1 MVRNKASLLGGLT
14 CLLLLGIGGAKA
26 ATVLD
31 STARG
36 VENGYYYEMWVNPT
50 GNMDAKMTLNDGG
63 TFSVTWTNTL
73 NVLARKG
80 RAFND
85 TTDSIK
91 YTDLGKITVDYAAN
105 YNPQGTSYLC
115 VYGWTTKPL
124 VEFYIVEKYNNYD
137 PSTGTSNLG
146 NVTLD
151 GSSYK
156 LCSKQVNGQP
166 SIEGDNSNFTQ
177 FWSVRQNA
185 RTSGV
190 ITISDH
196 FKAWES
202 KNLKLGKM
210 HEISFCVE
218 GYSCSGSATVTKNVL
233 TIEKEPVATKYAMN
247 VRKNS
252 GLVITRTGDALNI
265 SNNSLFNQDYS
276 NMSFVN
282 PMGKIFQLENIVQNG
297 TNMTLSTS
305 SLPSGT
311 YILRNGNKAV
321 HQFVVNR

>member
-1 MVRNKASLLGGLT
+1 MVRNKTSLLGSLT
-14 CLLLLGIGGAKA
+14 FLLLLGIGGVKA
-26 ATVLD
+26 ATVFD

-36 VENGYYYEMWVNPT
+36 TENGYYYEMWVNPT
-50 GNMDAKMTLNDGG
+50 GNINAKMTLTEGG

-91 YTDLGKITVDYAAN
+91 YPSLGKVTVDYAAT

-115 VYGWTTKPL
+115 VYGWTRNPL
-124 VEFYIVEKYNNYD
+124 VEYYIVEKFNSYD

-151 GSSYK
+151 GSTYK
-156 LCSKQVNGQP
+156 LCSKAVSGQP
-166 SIEGDNSNFTQ
+166 SIEGDKSNFTQ
-177 FWSVRQNA
+177 YWSVRQNA
-185 RTSGV
+185 RTSGI

-202 KNLKLGKM
+202 KGLKLGRL

-218 GYSCSGSATVTKNVL
+218 GYNCSGSATVTKNVL
-233 TIEKEPVATKYAMN
+233 TIEKEPVSINYAMN
-247 VRKNS
+247 VRKNN
-252 GLVITRTGDALNI
+252 GLIITRKDDALNI
-265 SNNSLFNQDYS
+265 SNNSLFNQDHS

-282 PMGKIFQLENIVQNG
+282 PMGKIFQLENVVQNG
-297 TNMTLSTS
+297 KNMKLSTS
-305 SLPSGT
+305 NLPSGT
-311 YILRNGNKAV
+311 YILRSGNKAV